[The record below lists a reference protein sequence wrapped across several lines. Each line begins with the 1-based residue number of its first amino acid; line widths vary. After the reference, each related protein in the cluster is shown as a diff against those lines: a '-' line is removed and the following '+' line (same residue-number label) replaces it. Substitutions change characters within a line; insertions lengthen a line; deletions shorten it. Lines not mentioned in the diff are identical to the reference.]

1 MFLLVII
8 LLITFLIFIKFFKKD
23 ADNVP
28 SIPGLK
34 PVTPEL
40 GNLAELGKAG
50 SLHQF
55 LLKLHQEYGDIAGFW
70 LGPQY
75 VVSICSPELFK
86 QHQGVFDRP
95 SSLFK
100 LLEPII
106 GRNSLQYA
114 NKEDAKFRRKNYD
127 RVMSH
132 KYIKMYIP
140 EFKQCSL
147 EILKKFEDKSKMS
160 HPLCMYTKEFAL
172 KVGLLTTFGNI
183 KDESKITDF
192 HKNHQIYWNEMES
205 RLSDKDIP
213 PANSPR
219 EIMLQKA
226 IENNK
231 LFVRGAVEER
241 KNIEIS
247 EDYERLIDIMVDISA
262 DEDTLISDAITYVVG
277 SFHTTANS
285 LSWCF
290 YFLAKHQD
298 VQEKLIIEIMQNIG
312 ASDDLDFEDLSKLP
326 YLKQVFEETIRCS
339 VLAPY
344 AGRYLDD
351 ESVLG
356 GYIVPAG
363 TPVIHALGVSL
374 LNPKYWPNPS
384 KFDPDRFSPEN
395 VKNRPTLAY
404 QPFGFAGKRICPGYR
419 FATIEAYV
427 FVVMM
432 LRKFKFR
439 LVENQ
444 DIKQVYGLVT
454 HPSDEI
460 WVKVELR

>member
-1 MFLLVII
+1 M
-8 LLITFLIFIKFFKKD
+8 
-23 ADNVP
+23 
-28 SIPGLK
+28 
-34 PVTPEL
+34 
-40 GNLAELGKAG
+40 
-50 SLHQF
+50 
-55 LLKLHQEYGDIAGFW
+55 
-70 LGPQY
+70 
-75 VVSICSPELFK
+75 
-86 QHQGVFDRP
+86 
-95 SSLFK
+95 
-100 LLEPII
+100 
-106 GRNSLQYA
+106 
-114 NKEDAKFRRKNYD
+114 
-127 RVMSH
+127 
-132 KYIKMYIP
+132 
-140 EFKQCSL
+140 
-147 EILKKFEDKSKMS
+147 
-160 HPLCMYTKEFAL
+160 
-172 KVGLLTTFGNI
+172 
-183 KDESKITDF
+183 
-192 HKNHQIYWNEMES
+192 
-205 RLSDKDIP
+205 
-213 PANSPR
+213 
-219 EIMLQKA
+219 
-226 IENNK
+226 
-231 LFVRGAVEER
+231 
-241 KNIEIS
+241 
-247 EDYERLIDIMVDISA
+247 DISA
-262 DEDTLISDAITYVVG
+262 DEETLISDAITYVVG
-277 SFHTTANS
+277 GLHTTANS

-419 FATIEAYV
+419 FATTEAHV